1 MGRLIG
7 MAANKGGH
15 GPMKNGSYFIARE
28 QIYSFMNPS
37 AMNNQEG
44 LYLIWETDPAAA
56 RRVLPSPLD
65 LLDPA
70 APVAMVYV
78 VNIREPTFAPWYM
91 EGGLSLLCRYGDIVG
106 AYFLNLQLSGPG
118 AHMGLCSGREKAGL
132 PKKMCERI
140 VVERNGDWA
149 SAVIERKGR
158 SIFSVEVEIGGYNDP
173 VMEVMR
179 KDYGPG
185 YQERGA
191 CLLFQYES
199 AQAPQGHCTFPKMR
213 LVHYDSVTDFQ
224 TWEPAFVKSLHM
236 EPSLDDPWAELQ
248 VVKPLGAGYSVN
260 SNWIAGISPLAQFE
274 GEEADS
280 LISYLFTGRWD
291 RSTLVNGRY
300 QRYGQ
305 F

>member
-1 MGRLIG
+1 
-7 MAANKGGH
+7 
-15 GPMKNGSYFIARE
+15 MKNGSYFIPRE
-28 QIYSFMNPS
+28 QIYSFMNPG
-37 AMNNQEG
+37 ALNNEEG
-44 LYLIWETDPAAA
+44 LYITWETDPAVA
-56 RRVLPSPLD
+56 RRVLPPPLE

-70 APVAMVYV
+70 HPIAMVYV

-91 EGGLSLLCRYGDIVG
+91 EGGLSLVCRFGETVG

-118 AHMGLCSGREKAGL
+118 ALMGLCSGRETAGL
-132 PKKMCERI
+132 PKKICERI

-158 SIFSVEVEIGGYNDP
+158 RIFSVEVEMGAYNDP
-173 VMEVMR
+173 LMEVMR

-185 YQERGA
+185 YRERGP
-191 CLLFQYES
+191 CLLFQYEYGK
-199 AQAPQGHCTFPKMR
+199 APEGHCTFPKVR

-224 TWEPAFVKSLHM
+224 TWESAHVTSLHM
-236 EPSLDDPWAELQ
+236 EPSLDDPWAELV
-248 VVKPLGAGYSVN
+248 VVKPLGAGYSIN

-274 GEEADS
+274 GDEGDS
-280 LISYLFTGRWD
+280 LISYLFSGRWD
-291 RSTLVNGRY
+291 RSTLVTGRF

>member
-1 MGRLIG
+1 MQ
-7 MAANKGGH
+7 
-15 GPMKNGSYFIARE
+15 NGSYFIPRE

-44 LYLIWETDPAAA
+44 LYVTWETDPVAA
-56 RRVLPSPLD
+56 RRVLPPPLD

-70 APVAMVYV
+70 HPIAMVYV

-158 SIFSVEVEIGGYNDP
+158 RIFSIEVEMGGYNDP
-173 VMEVMR
+173 IMEVMR

-191 CLLFQYES
+191 CLLFQYECG
-199 AQAPQGHCTFPKMR
+199 QARDNRSTFENMR

-224 TWEPAFVKSLHM
+224 TWEPAFIQSLNM
-236 EPSLDDPWAELQ
+236 ESSLDDPWAELP
-248 VVKPLGAGYSVN
+248 VVRPLGAGYSIN
-260 SNWIAGISPLAQFE
+260 SNWIADISPLAHFE
-274 GEEADS
+274 SHEGDS

-291 RSTLVNGRY
+291 RSTLVSERC

>member
-1 MGRLIG
+1 
-7 MAANKGGH
+7 
-15 GPMKNGSYFIARE
+15 MKNGSYFIPRE
-28 QIYSFMNPS
+28 QIYSFNNPG

-44 LYLIWETDPAAA
+44 LWIQWETDPAAA
-56 RRVLPSPLD
+56 RSVLPPPLE

-70 APVAMVYV
+70 HPIATVYV

-91 EGGLSLLCRYGDIVG
+91 EGGLSLICRYGDMVG
-106 AYFLNLQLSGPG
+106 ACFLNLQLSGPG
-118 AHMGLCSGREKAGL
+118 ANMGMCSGREMAGL

-149 SAVIERKGR
+149 SALIERKGR
-158 SIFSVEVEIGGYNDP
+158 RIFSVEVEMGGYNDP
-173 VMEVMR
+173 LMEMMR

-185 YQERGA
+185 YRERGA
-191 CLLFQYES
+191 CLLFRYENE
-199 AQAPQGHCTFPKMR
+199 QAPDGHIRFPKMS

-224 TWEPAFVKSLHM
+224 NWEAACIKSLHM
-236 EPSLDDPWAELQ
+236 EPSLDDPWAELV
-248 VVKPLGAGYSVN
+248 VVKPLGAGYGIS

-274 GEEADS
+274 GDAADS
-280 LISYLFTGRWD
+280 LISYLFSGRWD
-291 RSTLVNGRY
+291 RSTLVTGRF

>member
-1 MGRLIG
+1 M
-7 MAANKGGH
+7 N
-15 GPMKNGSYFIARE
+15 NGSYFIPRQ
-28 QIYSFMNPS
+28 QIYSFMNPP

-44 LYLIWETDPAAA
+44 LYIAWETEPAAA
-56 RRVLPSPLD
+56 RRVLPPPLD

-70 APVAMVYV
+70 RPVVMVYV

-91 EGGLSLLCRYGDIVG
+91 EGALSLLCRYGDIAG

-118 AHMGLCSGREKAGL
+118 AHMGLCSGRETSGL

-158 SIFSVEVEIGGYNDP
+158 RIFSVEVEMGGYNDP
-173 VMEVMR
+173 LMEISR

-185 YQERGA
+185 YRERVA
-191 CLLFQYES
+191 CLLFRFEYEK
-199 AQAPQGHCTFPKMR
+199 APEGHCTFPNMR
-213 LVHYDSVTDFQ
+213 LVNYDSVTDFQ
-224 TWEPAFVKSLHM
+224 TWESASVKSLHM
-236 EPSLDDPWAELQ
+236 EPSLDDPWAELV

-260 SNWIAGISPLAQFE
+260 SNWIAGISPLARFE
-274 GEEADS
+274 GEEAEG
-280 LISYLFTGRWD
+280 LISYLFSGRWD
-291 RSTLVNGRY
+291 RSTLVTGRF